1 MKKIIGT
8 SLFAILF
15 AGCGNNE
22 EKIGQEDLESGDSED
37 LITVEFKFNIDDDV
51 DKVDEDKIDKTVELS
66 PGKSL
71 LAAMKE
77 QYEVIEDEGY
87 ITSIEG
93 YEQSQEDN
101 IYWLYE
107 INDEFAQVGAADYTL
122 EDGDVISWELEP
134 SE

>member
-22 EKIGQEDLESGDSED
+22 EKNGQEDLESGDSQG

-51 DKVDEDKIDKTVELS
+51 DKVDEDKINKTVELS
-66 PGKSL
+66 SGKSL

-93 YEQSQEDN
+93 YEQSQEEN

-122 EDGDVISWELEP
+122 EDGDVISWELES

>member
-22 EKIGQEDLESGDSED
+22 EKNGQEDLESGDSQG

-51 DKVDEDKIDKTVELS
+51 DKVDEDKINKTVELS
-66 PGKSL
+66 SGKSL

-93 YEQSQEDN
+93 YEQSQEEN

-107 INDEFAQVGAADYTL
+107 INDEFAQVGAADYML

>member
-22 EKIGQEDLESGDSED
+22 EKIGQEDLESGDSQD

>member
-22 EKIGQEDLESGDSED
+22 EKNGQEDLESGDSQG

-93 YEQSQEDN
+93 YEQSQEEN

-122 EDGDVISWELEP
+122 EDGDVISWELES

>member
-22 EKIGQEDLESGDSED
+22 EKIGQEDLESGDSQD

-66 PGKSL
+66 SGKSL

>member
-22 EKIGQEDLESGDSED
+22 EKIGQEDLESGDSQD

-122 EDGDVISWELEP
+122 EDGDVISWELES

>member
-22 EKIGQEDLESGDSED
+22 EKNGQEDLESGDSQG

-51 DKVDEDKIDKTVELS
+51 DKVDEDKINKTVELS
-66 PGKSL
+66 SGKSL

-93 YEQSQEDN
+93 YEQSQEEN

>member
-22 EKIGQEDLESGDSED
+22 EKNGQEDLESGDSQG

-51 DKVDEDKIDKTVELS
+51 DKIDEDKINKTVELS
-66 PGKSL
+66 SGKSL

-93 YEQSQEDN
+93 YEQSQEEN

>member
-22 EKIGQEDLESGDSED
+22 EKNGQEDLESGDSQG

-51 DKVDEDKIDKTVELS
+51 DKVDEDKINKTVELS
-66 PGKSL
+66 SGKSL
-71 LAAMKE
+71 LAAMME

-93 YEQSQEDN
+93 YEQSQEEN